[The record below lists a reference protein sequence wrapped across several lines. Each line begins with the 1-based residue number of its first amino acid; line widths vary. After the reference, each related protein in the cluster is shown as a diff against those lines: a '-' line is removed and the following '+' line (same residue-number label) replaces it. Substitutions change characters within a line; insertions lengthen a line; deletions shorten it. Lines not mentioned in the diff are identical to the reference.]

1 MAKADAWGAPGGM
14 AFARRETR
22 SDGLAGNTRLIAEP
36 AYKRLLAAEPLLRRS
51 IPALIIIFLLVIAAL
66 RVLSL
71 MNERDDVERDAKAI
85 LTLAAGQLASSLAT
99 TSDTVPGAIQDLLE
113 TTSRQGSMSRSHVLV
128 ITDSAFKITAV
139 TPRSVPWQGHAL
151 DGLVEGGQPLLHVQV
166 IAPASWRSI
175 SAARTGTPRSAWPRT
190 GREPR
195 RPWCRRKRSSTHGAR
210 PSRSTS
216 PCSC

>member
-51 IPALIIIFLLVIAAL
+51 IPALIVIFLLVIAAL

-85 LTLAAGQLASSLAT
+85 LTLAAAQLASSLAT
-99 TSDTVPGAIQDLLE
+99 TSDTLPGATQDLLE
-113 TTSRQGSMSRSHVLV
+113 TTSRQGAMGRSHVLV
-128 ITDSAFKITAV
+128 VTDSAFRITAV
-139 TPRSVPWQGHAL
+139 TPRSVPWQGHSL
-151 DGLVEGGQPLLHVQV
+151 DGLVQGGQPLFMFGDRAGV
-166 IAPASWRSI
+166 IEVNI
-175 SAARTGTPRSAWPRT
+175 G
-190 GREPR
+190 GQD
-195 RPWCRRKRSSTHGAR
+195 
-210 PSRSTS
+210 
-216 PCSC
+216 